1 MKTKSQIFDFGRFLN
16 CIKRDLTLNGRSWLL
31 KAFMMLGVTTILLL
45 FATMPGRMELI
56 DPANYSWGQYGRAF
70 TAFRFCGTVFCA
82 LGASLFMENMT
93 SNGLRLNTLMSPA
106 STLEKFLS
114 RWVICV
120 LGTTIAF
127 LICFALAGLIRVAIF
142 SWYYD
147 LPSLRYLGP
156 IDMMKLAE
164 HWYYFWGSIATVQAV
179 FLLGST
185 VAPKNAFLKTFGAL
199 VILVLAWGF
208 AVGNTYAALLPE
220 GYRFHPENPDELFD
234 TIARIMPVI
243 WVTFCY
249 ITAYF
254 RMKESEIINR
264 L

>member
-1 MKTKSQIFDFGRFLN
+1 MKTKSQIFDFDRFVN
-16 CIKRDLTLNGRSWLL
+16 CLKRDLTLNGRSWLL
-31 KAFMMLGVTTILLL
+31 KALMMLGVTTILLCL
-45 FATMPGRMELI
+45 VPDAGATFVI
-56 DPANYSWGQYGRAF
+56 
-70 TAFRFCGTVFCA
+70 FRFCFTVFCA

-127 LICFALAGLIRVAIF
+127 LICFALADLIRVGFYSIF
-142 SWYYD
+142 YPEGVWFDGNVYGI
-147 LPSLRYLGP
+147 RYLGP
-156 IDMMKLAE
+156 IEMLKQAE
-164 HWYYFWGSIATVQAV
+164 HWYYLWGSIATVQAIFV
-179 FLLGST
+179 LGST
-185 VAPKNAFLKTFGAL
+185 VTPKNAFLKTFGTLL
-199 VILVLAWGF
+199 VFMVTFVFVIGYVYTVLGPKRGYI
-208 AVGNTYAALLPE
+208 VDNTSEMLL
-220 GYRFHPENPDELFD
+220 D
-234 TIARIMPVI
+234 TLPKIVPIC
-243 WVTFCY
+243 VTVFCY

>member
-31 KAFMMLGVTTILLL
+31 KAFMMLGVTTILLCL
-45 FATMPGRMELI
+45 VPDEGATFVI
-56 DPANYSWGQYGRAF
+56 
-70 TAFRFCGTVFCA
+70 FRFCGTAFCA

-127 LICFALAGLIRVAIF
+127 LICFALADLIRVA
-142 SWYYD
+142 YYSIYYPEGVWFD
-147 LPSLRYLGP
+147 GHMYGIRYLGP
-156 IDMMKLAE
+156 IEMMKQTE
-164 HWYYFWGSIATVQAV
+164 HWYYFWGSIATVQAIFV
-179 FLLGST
+179 LGST

-199 VILVLAWGF
+199 IILIVAWGF
-208 AVGNTYAALLPE
+208 AVGNVFAALLPDA
-220 GYRFHPENPDELFD
+220 YRFRPENPEEIFD
-234 TIARIMPVI
+234 TIARIMPIV
-243 WVTFCY
+243 VLTFCY